1 MKPQRFL
8 LSRTDRLGDL
18 ILATPVAT
26 ALKKQFPEAEIFF
39 LARPYAAEILHIHP
53 HVQSVIDFDPARSR
67 KDLIAQLRAQRF
79 DAVLALFPR
88 PDLAWAFYRAGIPVR
103 IGTGF
108 RWYSFLFTHRW
119 YEHRKD
125 ARRHEAEYNLQLLQ
139 PLGIAGAKVEFHC
152 QFSPPQE
159 EQIRAKLLELGL
171 RPRFVVLHPGS
182 GGSARDWPLEHFA
195 ALADHLGGAGKLQV
209 VLTGSASEKSLTQA
223 IQQHAHTEL
232 LDLSGRLSLLELAGL
247 LRRAAL
253 FVSNSTGPLHLAV
266 MTKTPVMAFYP
277 PMAACRPERWGPY
290 GHRDDVLMSQTE
302 ECFRCRK
309 AHERVCPCMR
319 NISVASA
326 VSKAELKLQHPT

>member
-1 MKPQRFL
+1 MKPRRFL

-39 LARPYAAEILHIHP
+39 LARPYAAEILRIHP
-53 HVQSVIDFDPARSR
+53 HVQGVIDFDPARAR
-67 KDLIAQLRAQRF
+67 TDLLAQLRAQRF

-88 PDLAWAFYRAGIPVR
+88 PNLAWAFYRAGIPVR

-119 YEHRKD
+119 YEHRKN

-139 PLGIAGAKVEFHC
+139 PLGIAGAEVEFHC
-152 QFSPPQE
+152 QFSPLQE
-159 EQIRAKLLELGL
+159 EQIRAKLVELGL

-182 GGSARDWPLEHFA
+182 GGSARDWPPEHFA
-195 ALADHLGGAGKLQV
+195 ALADQLGGAGKLQV

-223 IQQHAHTEL
+223 IRQHAQTEM
-232 LDLSGRLSLLELAGL
+232 LDLSGRLTLLELAGL

-253 FVSNSTGPLHLAV
+253 FVGNSTGPLHLAV

-277 PMAACRPERWGPY
+277 PLAACRPERWGPY

-309 AHERVCPCMR
+309 SHERVCPCMR
-319 NISVASA
+319 NISVAAA
-326 VSKAELKLQHPT
+326 VRQAELKLAHPS